1 MHAKL
6 ETISSIQVKIHQLL
20 VVSPRGVT
28 SNENAQHLAPSGPS
42 DRLGVWSLR
51 TPAASSNEYVP
62 QLVSRGRPEGLVVK
76 NTFLEYFSESD
87 DAGLN
92 RSASDPLLH
101 SSSGSSSR
109 ASSERN
115 KEVKRERNNKAD
127 SFNGTARPTE
137 DASNPRMSQPQRG
150 DRGMSSRPHSGV
162 QDESVPGSRTTGI
175 RYATPGSAQHEA
187 GLCRPCLWFTTERG
201 CVYGA
206 DRCNN
211 CHFEHPGR
219 AKPSKSKRDNIRRRA
234 AILAEKEKAAAAAAA
249 AKPEAAAAA
258 AQYAAPASSAPAAAG
273 VAPRDSTKK
282 TAVPTRIS
290 L

>member
-1 MHAKL
+1 MLA
-6 ETISSIQVKIHQLL
+6 SI
-20 VVSPRGVT
+20 
-28 SNENAQHLAPSGPS
+28 AQRAIRYCIRHR
-42 DRLGVWSLR
+42 DH
-51 TPAASSNEYVP
+51 
-62 QLVSRGRPEGLVVK
+62 RGRQASGTSRLKASGTTRLTACCMARRHPRKMPRIQGC
-76 NTFLEYFSESD
+76 
-87 DAGLN
+87 
-92 RSASDPLLH
+92 RSHNAAT
-101 SSSGSSSR
+101 GGCR
-109 ASSERN
+109 
-115 KEVKRERNNKAD
+115 
-127 SFNGTARPTE
+127 
-137 DASNPRMSQPQRG
+137 RG
-150 DRGMSSRPHSGV
+150 HSGV